1 MQVASQSMSSKYINN
16 SKIKFKCIQMK
27 YKTFMNAIK
36 NAHDVMLNLI
46 IIFESLHNGFSK
58 KEHDKTYVTLIS
70 NCVMDRVI
78 TV

>member
-1 MQVASQSMSSKYINN
+1 
-16 SKIKFKCIQMK
+16 MK